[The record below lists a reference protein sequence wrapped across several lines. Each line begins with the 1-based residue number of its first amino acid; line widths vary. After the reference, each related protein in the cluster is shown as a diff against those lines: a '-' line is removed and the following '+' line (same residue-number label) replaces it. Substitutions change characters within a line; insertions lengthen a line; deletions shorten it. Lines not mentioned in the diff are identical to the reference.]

1 MDMELEPR
9 TKALAYKIKAT
20 SRESPAQ
27 KAANVFDPD
36 LRTHWSTGTNTKEW
50 ILLELDEPCLLSHIR
65 IYNKSVLEWEIS
77 VGLRFKPE
85 AFLKVRPRCEAP
97 RREMVYPMN
106 YTPCRYVRISCLRGN
121 PIAIF
126 FIQLM
131 GVTVTGLEP
140 ELQPIANYL
149 IPHIISH
156 KQDAHDM
163 HLQLLQDVAK
173 NLLVFLPEL
182 ETDLTNFPDAA
193 ETNIRFF
200 AMLAGP
206 FYPILRLSN
215 ERKASSVL
223 PFSSDLDASKS
234 NPSSTLTVS
243 SNFEAV
249 TSLQYLQAQP
259 RRSRSPPFPE
269 LACSSVAFR
278 SDAVII
284 LLRKA
289 YKESHLGIVCRRASI
304 ALHRLVE
311 ANNLLGES
319 ACTDDL
325 GLSSISDEIVKTEVT
340 SHMQP
345 ADYSSLFGEEFKL
358 PEDYWDAS
366 YLNVLDISAVEEGIL
381 HVLFG
386 CASQPLLCCKLADSN
401 SNFWS
406 LLPLIQALLPALR
419 PPISLPD
426 QVDDSFSQWNHPS
439 VQHALS
445 QIITMSSSSVYH
457 PLLHACAGYLSSFLS
472 SHAKAACVLID
483 LCSGPLSPWISTIT
497 AKVDLAI
504 ELLEDLLGVIQG
516 VPQSAGR
523 ARAVLKYILLALSG
537 HMDDVLSKYKEF
549 KHRLLFLLEML
560 EPFLDPVI
568 TGTKNTTFEDASD
581 IHLEKQ
587 KNCSI
592 ALNVIRTALR
602 RPAILPSVES
612 EWRRGSVAPSVL
624 LSVLGPHMPLPS
636 DIDLCKCSFPKVADQ
651 ESLAVSSDSVI
662 CSHGASSISSSPD
675 EAKGKIDASEAAT
688 RKDVL
693 QDANLQ
699 FAPRDLSK
707 IVLTS
712 VPNYFTGDCISL
724 NSGCGVSEVNKISN
738 NNFQLNTGF
747 FADYFYSQ
755 ADYLQLVNHQDSVF
769 RASEFERLAADLCSQ
784 HDITPESHEA
794 AIDALLLAAECY
806 VNPFFM
812 ISYGCNSEL
821 MNQMKI
827 IGSKFKNK
835 TGLVEFNKD
844 LKRCNVNLETIAYL
858 ESKRD
863 ITVLQ
868 ILLRAA
874 KLDLESE
881 RILALGKP
889 YTYNFEGNQQALE
902 ISQVDIES
910 ADVVTLVR
918 QNQSLLCH
926 FVIQQL
932 RREQQSSH
940 EILLQ
945 SLLFLLHSATEL
957 SCSAEDVID
966 IILKSAENLSGQL
979 TTLYTQLKAGNIQ
992 LEMEKLHGLR
1002 RRWALLERLVIA
1014 SSGNDEGT
1022 NPIGIKSAGFIYR
1035 TLVPPSSW
1043 MQKISRFSSCTCPL
1057 SRFLGWMGV
1066 SRYAKQYLKEH
1077 LFIASDLSQISSL
1090 LSIFVDELALTD
1102 NLVKKKIESAYS
1114 DPSGTKTHSQVDK
1127 EFESSNQSDAKLS
1140 FQILFPH
1147 LHMFFPNMRK
1157 QFGESG
1163 EIILEAV
1170 GMQLK
1175 SLPCSAV
1182 PDILCWFADLCL
1194 WPYLETIRNHLHVT
1208 KNANPL
1214 RGHIARNAK
1223 AVIFYVLESITVEHM
1238 EALVNEM
1245 PRVAHI
1251 LISLCRASFCDVAF
1265 LNSILSLLGP
1275 IISYSLRKASDDEKH
1290 LSDASLH
1297 QDFHLSNF
1305 EELFDSIRC
1314 EKELNEVTEEKKFQG
1329 SLMICIL
1336 GHLFPDL
1343 SFRRKKEVLESLLLW
1358 VDFTTSAPISSIY
1371 DYLSAFQKLIN
1382 SCLIVVVQGLKSFGV
1397 NLPLE
1402 RKQSTAGG
1410 PNLSIND
1417 GLTYQFDSP
1426 DLADGYVNGLSKTCE
1441 SDDTCTDLLG
1451 EGIHILSAGE
1461 IEELVDRLGKLIS
1474 GLLPAIEA
1482 SWNMH
1487 YKLGMRLTCT
1497 LANCLFFSRCLSVV
1511 IQASTR
1517 DGDGQDTHQSDSSDL
1532 PSRYWVN
1539 ALEGLV
1545 GAISSS
1551 QKIHCW
1557 QVASAML
1564 DFLFKLPENIPFSSV
1579 VSSLCS
1585 MILIFCCNAPKI
1597 SWRLQTDKWLS
1608 SLFERGIDNLSGNE
1622 ASLVDLFCTML
1633 GHSEPEQRS
1642 VALRHLGRI
1651 VDLGSYNGVNELPY
1665 SVKQNLVCSR
1675 SVGIVPESVVTIL
1688 VTKTWDRVIV
1698 VASSDPSMLLRTHA
1712 MVLLLAFVPYA
1723 ERAQL
1728 QSFLVS
1734 THTILRGMGKVT
1746 NSMEVGHLTRLSLHI
1761 LASACLYSPAE
1772 DITLIPESVWRNLEQ
1787 MGMSKIGVLNDLEK
1801 NLCLSL
1807 CKLRNEFD
1815 GTKPVLKEVL
1825 SSSSMGKPSD
1835 PNFQSI
1841 RETILQVLSSLT
1853 SIQSYFEFFSER
1865 IDQQSQELEEAEIEM
1880 ELLREEAVFE
1890 EASGFLLEEAVPSL
1904 TISSDKEINRL
1915 HQIKDE
1921 IRSLERSK
1929 LREEIVARRQK
1940 KLLMRHARKKC
1951 LEEAALREMELLQ
1964 ELDGERTSELERDIE
1979 RQRELENER
1988 ARTRELQFNLDME
2001 KERQIQKE
2009 LQRELEQVES
2019 GTRSFRR
2026 EFSSNPSSRSRERY
2040 RDRDNGRSGQEAN
2053 LRSSSRGHDGVA
2065 PQMTTTISTG
2075 SSAGPTVV
2083 LAGSRSFS
2091 GQLPTILQSRDRAD
2105 ERTSNYE
2112 DAIEGSR
2119 DSGDTSS
2126 IGDSESGSAFDG
2138 LPGTFGTAP
2147 RHGSRGSKSRQ
2158 IVERRERDGRREGK
2172 WERKH
2177 S

>member
-173 NLLVFLPEL
+173 NLLVFLPQL

-193 ETNIRFF
+193 EINIRFF

-243 SNFEAV
+243 SNFEA
-249 TSLQYLQAQP
+249 QP
-259 RRSRSPPFPE
+259 RRSRSPPFAE
-269 LACSSVAFR
+269 LASSSIAFR

-325 GLSSISDEIVKTEVT
+325 GLSSISDEIVKAEVA

-419 PPISLPD
+419 PPISLSD
-426 QVDDSFSQWNHPS
+426 QVDDSFSQWKHPS

-445 QIITMSSSSVYH
+445 Q
-457 PLLHACAGYLSSFLS
+457 
-472 SHAKAACVLID
+472 AKAACVLID

-523 ARAVLKYILLALSG
+523 ARAALKYILLALSG

-568 TGTKNTTFEDASD
+568 TGTKITTSEDASD

-592 ALNVIRTALR
+592 ALNVIRIALR

-624 LSVLGPHMPLPS
+624 LSVLGPHMSLPS

-651 ESLAVSSDSVI
+651 DSLAVSDSVI

-738 NNFQLNTGF
+738 NNFQLDAGF

-835 TGLVEFNKD
+835 NGLVEFNKD

-889 YTYNFEGNQQALE
+889 YTYYFEGNQQALE

-926 FVIQQL
+926 FVTRQL

-966 IILKSAENLSGQL
+966 IILQSAENLSGQL
-979 TTLYTQLKAGNIQ
+979 TSLYTQLKAGNIQ

-1002 RRWALLERLVIA
+1002 RRWALLERLVVA

-1057 SRFLGWMGV
+1057 SRFLGWMAV

-1090 LSIFVDELALTD
+1090 LSIFADELALTD
-1102 NLVKKKIESAYS
+1102 NLVRKKIESAYS

-1140 FQILFPH
+1140 FQVLFPH

-1157 QFGESG
+1157 QFGEFG

-1251 LISLCRASFCDVAF
+1251 LISLCRASYCDV
-1265 LNSILSLLGP
+1265 SV
-1275 IISYSLRKASDDEKH
+1275 DEKH

-1329 SLMICIL
+1329 SLMICIF

-1382 SCLIVVVQGLKSFGV
+1382 SCLIVVAQGLKSFGV

-1417 GLTYQFDSP
+1417 GLIHQFDSP
-1426 DLADGYVNGLSKTCE
+1426 DLADGYVNRLSKTCE
-1441 SDDTCTDLLG
+1441 SDDTCTGLLG
-1451 EGIHILSAGE
+1451 EGLHILSAGE
-1461 IEELVDRLGKLIS
+1461 IEELLDRLGKLIS

-1482 SWNMH
+1482 SWKMH

-1511 IQASTR
+1511 IQASTG

-1539 ALEGLV
+1539 ALEGLM

-1551 QKIHCW
+1551 QKNHCW

-1564 DFLFKLPENIPFSSV
+1564 DFLFKLPENITFSSV

-1597 SWRLQTDKWLS
+1597 SWRLHTDKWLS
-1608 SLFERGIDNLSGNE
+1608 LLFERGIDNLSGNE

-1633 GHSEPEQRS
+1633 GHSEPEQRA

-1675 SVGIVPESVVTIL
+1675 LVGTVPESVASIL
-1688 VTKTWDRVIV
+1688 VTKTWDRVMV

-1728 QSFLVS
+1728 QSFLVA

-1761 LASACLYSPAE
+1761 LASACLYSPVE

-1787 MGMSKIGVLNDLEK
+1787 MGISKTGVLNDLEK

-1807 CKLRNEFD
+1807 CKLINEFD
-1815 GTKPVLKEVL
+1815 GAKPVLKELL
-1825 SSSSMGKPSD
+1825 SSSLMGKPSD
-1835 PNFQSI
+1835 PNFQGI

-1880 ELLREEAVFE
+1880 ELLREEAAFE

-1915 HQIKDE
+1915 QQIKDE
-1921 IRSLERSK
+1921 IRSLEKSK

-1964 ELDGERTSELERDIE
+1964 ELDRERTSELEHDIE

-2026 EFSSNPSSRSRERY
+2026 EFSSNPSNRSRERY

-2053 LRSSSRGHDGVA
+2053 LRSSSRGHDGGA
-2065 PQMTTTISTG
+2065 PQMTTTIATG
-2075 SSAGPTVV
+2075 SSVGPTVV

-2091 GQLPTILQSRDRAD
+2091 GQLPTILQSRERAD

-2119 DSGDTSS
+2119 DSGDASS

-2138 LPGTFGTAP
+2138 LPGAFGTVP

>member
-97 RREMVYPMN
+97 RREM
-106 YTPCRYVRISCLRGN
+106 
-121 PIAIF
+121 
-126 FIQLM
+126 LM

-163 HLQLLQDVAK
+163 HLQ
-173 NLLVFLPEL
+173 
-182 ETDLTNFPDAA
+182 TDLTNFPDAA
-193 ETNIRFF
+193 EINIRFF

-215 ERKASSVL
+215 ERCIQEQ
-223 PFSSDLDASKS
+223 P
-234 NPSSTLTVS
+234 
-243 SNFEAV
+243 
-249 TSLQYLQAQP
+249 AQP
-259 RRSRSPPFPE
+259 RRSRSPPFAE
-269 LACSSVAFR
+269 LASSSIAFR

-289 YKESHLGIVCRRASI
+289 YKESHLGIVCRR
-304 ALHRLVE
+304 
-311 ANNLLGES
+311 
-319 ACTDDL
+319 
-325 GLSSISDEIVKTEVT
+325 
-340 SHMQP
+340 
-345 ADYSSLFGEEFKL
+345 
-358 PEDYWDAS
+358 
-366 YLNVLDISAVEEGIL
+366 
-381 HVLFG
+381 
-386 CASQPLLCCKLADSN
+386 
-401 SNFWS
+401 
-406 LLPLIQALLPALR
+406 
-419 PPISLPD
+419 
-426 QVDDSFSQWNHPS
+426 
-439 VQHALS
+439 
-445 QIITMSSSSVYH
+445 
-457 PLLHACAGYLSSFLS
+457 
-472 SHAKAACVLID
+472 
-483 LCSGPLSPWISTIT
+483 
-497 AKVDLAI
+497 
-504 ELLEDLLGVIQG
+504 
-516 VPQSAGR
+516 
-523 ARAVLKYILLALSG
+523 
-537 HMDDVLSKYKEF
+537 EF

-568 TGTKNTTFEDASD
+568 TGTKITTSEDASD

-592 ALNVIRTALR
+592 ALNVIRIALR

-624 LSVLGPHMPLPS
+624 LSVLGPHMSLPS

-651 ESLAVSSDSVI
+651 DSLAVSDSVI

-738 NNFQLNTGF
+738 NNFQLDAGF

-835 TGLVEFNKD
+835 NGLVEFNKD

-881 RILALGKP
+881 RILALG
-889 YTYNFEGNQQALE
+889 NQQALE

-926 FVIQQL
+926 FVTRQL

-966 IILKSAENLSGQL
+966 IILQSAENLSGQL
-979 TTLYTQLKAGNIQ
+979 TSLYTQLKAGNIQ

-1002 RRWALLERLVIA
+1002 RRWALLERLVVA

-1057 SRFLGWMGV
+1057 SRFLGWMAV

-1090 LSIFVDELALTD
+1090 LSIFADELALTD
-1102 NLVKKKIESAYS
+1102 NLVRKKIESAYS

-1140 FQILFPH
+1140 FQVLFPH

-1157 QFGESG
+1157 QFGEFG

-1238 EALVNEM
+1238 EALVS
-1245 PRVAHI
+1245 V
-1251 LISLCRASFCDVAF
+1251 
-1265 LNSILSLLGP
+1265 
-1275 IISYSLRKASDDEKH
+1275 DEKH

-1329 SLMICIL
+1329 SLMICIF

-1382 SCLIVVVQGLKSFGV
+1382 SCLIVVAQGLKSFGV

-1417 GLTYQFDSP
+1417 GLIHQFDSP
-1426 DLADGYVNGLSKTCE
+1426 DLADGYVNRLSKTCE
-1441 SDDTCTDLLG
+1441 SDDTCTGLLG
-1451 EGIHILSAGE
+1451 EGLHILSAGE
-1461 IEELVDRLGKLIS
+1461 IEELLDRLGKLIS

-1482 SWNMH
+1482 SWKMH

-1511 IQASTR
+1511 IQASTG

-1539 ALEGLV
+1539 ALEGLM

-1551 QKIHCW
+1551 QKNHCW

-1564 DFLFKLPENIPFSSV
+1564 DFLFKLPENITFSSV

-1597 SWRLQTDKWLS
+1597 SWRLHTDKWLS
-1608 SLFERGIDNLSGNE
+1608 LLFERGIDNLSGNE

-1633 GHSEPEQRS
+1633 GHSEPEQRA

-1675 SVGIVPESVVTIL
+1675 LVGTVPESVASIL
-1688 VTKTWDRVIV
+1688 VTKTWDRVMV

-1728 QSFLVS
+1728 QSFLVA

-1761 LASACLYSPAE
+1761 LASACLYSPVE

-1787 MGMSKIGVLNDLEK
+1787 MGISKTGVLNDLEK

-1807 CKLRNEFD
+1807 CKLINEFD
-1815 GTKPVLKEVL
+1815 GAKPVLKELL
-1825 SSSSMGKPSD
+1825 SSSLMGKPSD
-1835 PNFQSI
+1835 PNFQGI

-1880 ELLREEAVFE
+1880 ELLREEAAFE

-1915 HQIKDE
+1915 QQIKDE
-1921 IRSLERSK
+1921 IRSLEKSK

-1964 ELDGERTSELERDIE
+1964 ELDRERTSELEHDIE

-2001 KERQIQKE
+2001 KERQIQ
-2009 LQRELEQVES
+2009 V
-2019 GTRSFRR
+2019 SFQQ
-2026 EFSSNPSSRSRERY
+2026 FCNQGNVQMNVPPTMKM
-2040 RDRDNGRSGQEAN
+2040 
-2053 LRSSSRGHDGVA
+2053 LSRGAGIRVMQVA
-2065 PQMTTTISTG
+2065 SVTQNQVQRLMVYLVPLGQFPDMDPGAASQGKLLSGENEMVDEKVNGKESILEELSYKIITKGYPREEKWPTSIENSTSED
-2075 SSAGPTVV
+2075 SS
-2083 LAGSRSFS
+2083 
-2091 GQLPTILQSRDRAD
+2091 
-2105 ERTSNYE
+2105 
-2112 DAIEGSR
+2112 
-2119 DSGDTSS
+2119 
-2126 IGDSESGSAFDG
+2126 
-2138 LPGTFGTAP
+2138 
-2147 RHGSRGSKSRQ
+2147 
-2158 IVERRERDGRREGK
+2158 
-2172 WERKH
+2172 
-2177 S
+2177 